1 MPSVVIIYPPSVYT
15 QFRGALQQVHVPSF
29 RLARRGL
36 RNPASRAS
44 GFKCP
49 TTPGSGHRGHPRK
62 HRPHQ
67 WQTEIVLKKVLRA
80 VFAVHTR
87 CFYVIIRSCY
97 NVVKY
102 LDAFQLRF
110 LRTRFLLLSVRT
122 AVDALLVSSHCWSLM
137 WFLFRRPF
145 KAMLASSERLGDL
158 KRPTGAIQ

>member
-1 MPSVVIIYPPSVYT
+1 MSGKMPSVVIIYHPSVYT
-15 QFRGALQQVHVPSF
+15 QFRSAPQQVHVPSF

-49 TTPGSGHRGHPRK
+49 TAAGSGHRGHPWK

-67 WQTEIVLKKVLRA
+67 WQTEIVLKKILRA
-80 VFAVHTR
+80 VFAKSRR
-87 CFYVIIRSCY
+87 CFYLIIRSCY

-102 LDAFQLRF
+102 LNAFQLSF

-122 AVDALLVSSHCWSLM
+122 ALESRCWSQAIASPLYGSC
-137 WFLFRRPF
+137 FPDLPRRCLQ
-145 KAMLASSERLGDL
+145 AASGWV
-158 KRPTGAIQ
+158 I